1 MDFIAE
7 LGSTVRLFFFTLEH
21 EPMMLYFAVGLLGL
35 IVGSFLNVVI
45 HRLPIMMFNELR
57 QQCQEY
63 LSLSAEN
70 CPSDSKEKFN
80 LNIPASHCP
89 HCQHRIRVWEN
100 IPILSYIFLGAR
112 CSQCKI
118 GISFRYPLIE
128 FFTALLG
135 LIVCWQLGYG
145 VSLIFAL
152 IFTWALLAAS
162 MIDFDHQL
170 LPDQIILPLLWLGI
184 IFNLFF
190 QGFTNLESSI
200 IGAIV
205 GYLSLWSFY
214 WIFKLITGKEGMGHG
229 DFKLFALLGA
239 WLGWE
244 ALPIIILLSSLVG
257 SVIGVGLILIWGRDK
272 NIPIPFG
279 PFLVGA
285 GWITLLWGAE
295 LQQFYFNIAF

>member
-7 LGSTVRLFFFTLEH
+7 LGSTVRLFFFTLEQ

-63 LSLSAEN
+63 LSLSDEQ
-70 CPSDSKEKFN
+70 CPSNSEGKFN
-80 LNIPASHCP
+80 LNSPASHCP

-100 IPILSYIFLGAR
+100 IPILSYLFLGGR

-128 FFTALLG
+128 FFTAVLG

-162 MIDFDHQL
+162 AIDFDHQL

-184 IFNLFF
+184 AFNLFF
-190 QGFTNLESSI
+190 QGFTSLEASV
-200 IGAIV
+200 IGAIA

-229 DFKLFALLGA
+229 DFKLLALLGA
-239 WLGWE
+239 WLGWQ
-244 ALPIIILLSSLVG
+244 ALPTIILLSSLVG
-257 SVIGVGLILIWGRDK
+257 SVIGIGLILILGRDK
-272 NIPIPFG
+272 NVPIPFG
-279 PFLVGA
+279 PFLAGA
-285 GWITLLWGAE
+285 GWLTLLWGVE
-295 LQQFYFNIAF
+295 LQQFYFSIAF